1 MWRRV
6 LLAAAAAMLGMP
18 PASATMIITADG
30 GGSINQYE
38 QLYATVRAT
47 GEYVVID
54 GRCFSACTMVLGL
67 VPRDRVCVTARARL
81 GFHAAWFPDMA
92 GGRVVSRQDT
102 QKLHDTYPAP
112 VQDWIARR
120 GGLSTQMIVL
130 EGRELRQ
137 ILPACR
143 EAGAPRPAGR
153 QAAATGHNL
162 EMSAAGKELGRG
174 L

>member
-1 MWRRV
+1 MRRV
-6 LLAAAAAMLGMP
+6 LLAAVASMLGMP
-18 PASATMIITADG
+18 PASAAMIITADG
-30 GGSINQYE
+30 GGPINQYE
-38 QLYATVRAT
+38 QRYATVRAT

-92 GGRVVSRQDT
+92 GGRVLSRQDT
-102 QKLHDTYPAP
+102 QRLHDTYPAP
-112 VQDWIARR
+112 VRHWIARR
-120 GGLSTQMIVL
+120 GGLSAQMLVL

-137 ILPACR
+137 MLPACR
-143 EAGAPRPAGR
+143 EADAPRPAGR
-153 QAAATGHNL
+153 EIAARGHNL
-162 EMSAAGKELGRG
+162 EMSVLSKGLGRG

>member
-1 MWRRV
+1 MRRV
-6 LLAAAAAMLGMP
+6 LLAAAVAMLGMP

-30 GGSINQYE
+30 GGSIDQYE
-38 QLYATVRAT
+38 QRYATVRAT

-54 GRCFSACTMVLGL
+54 GRCFFACTMVLGL
-67 VPRDRVCVTARARL
+67 VPRDRICVTARARL

-92 GGRVVSRQDT
+92 GGRVVSRQHT

-112 VQDWIARR
+112 VRDWIARR
-120 GGLSTQMIVL
+120 GGLSAQMLVL

-143 EAGAPRPAGR
+143 EAARPRPAR
-153 QAAATGHNL
+153 QQAAATGHNL
-162 EMSAAGKELGRG
+162 ELSALGKGLGRG